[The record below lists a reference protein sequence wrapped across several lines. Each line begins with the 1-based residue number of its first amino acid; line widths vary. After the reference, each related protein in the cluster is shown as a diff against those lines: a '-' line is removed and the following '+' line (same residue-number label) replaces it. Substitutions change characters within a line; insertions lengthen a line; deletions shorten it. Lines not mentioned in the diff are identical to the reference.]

1 MSLSVIKLLFL
12 VAGLYDLILGL
23 GFALFY
29 QTIYGWFAIVLP
41 NHAAYVQLPA
51 LLSMVFGI
59 GFLLVAAD
67 PVANRGIIFL
77 GVLMKVVYSALIL
90 GHWLSDQVPPLY
102 VAFAVLDIVFAVLF
116 ITAFRAL
123 KRPNSK

>member
-1 MSLSVIKLLFL
+1 MSLPAVKLLFL

-29 QTIYGWFAIVLP
+29 QTIYGWFAIDLP
-41 NHAAYVQLPA
+41 SHPAYVQLPA

-67 PVANRGIIFL
+67 PVANRSIIFL

-102 VAFAVLDIVFAVLF
+102 VAFAVLDVVFAVLF
-116 ITAFRAL
+116 IMAFRSL
-123 KRPNSK
+123 KRPS